1 MTTREQNALQQRAD
15 DVVRLIGDALAWT
28 ADEANTSLVGE
39 ERTSLTRAFRQNQR
53 RARRLARAAGS
64 KMCVSV
70 FGPSQAGKSYLV
82 SALARPECGQLV
94 ADYAGEDGQ
103 LDYISQVN
111 PEGEG
116 ESTGLVTR
124 FTMSRVET
132 PEGFPIPLRLLG
144 EADIVRIILN
154 SFFMDGDRK
163 DRPPEAAELE
173 ALLKAFRGK
182 AAGAETGGI
191 SEDDVWE
198 IRDYIESNFSDAA
211 YTQAVA
217 SFWEGAAEIVPRL
230 AQGDRAECLSILWA
244 RHDALTDLYVTLS
257 EARRRCGDGEFVFAP
272 RSALVPREES
282 IIDVKTLQ
290 GLCVRDD
297 REPLPLQLESG
308 GRVSLPRPL
317 ICALAAELVLPMR
330 DKPSDLFDHTD
341 LLDFPGARNRFK
353 APLAQTLREAEN
365 TVPQLFLRGK
375 VAYLFDRYVTDQ
387 EITSMLLCI
396 PDSNME
402 AIDLP
407 GLVENWISL
416 THGATPEERKLAECI
431 LFFVMTKFDKHLID
445 VGGSDI
451 NPVERFQRRITASF
465 EKFGQMADSWPL
477 KWVPDAPFRNCFW
490 LRNPIFYAEAIIR
503 YDQSREPWREVE
515 LLPEKQVRIEE
526 LGRGH
531 NSAPL
536 VLRHFSDPAAAWEAA
551 LALNDGGVS
560 FLLSRLADVCVPG
573 TKERQ
578 VAAQLSIVVRD
589 LEERLQPYFVSEDQK
604 KRLDEQMALAD
615 RVVDA
620 IHNVLDRGKIGP
632 LLGALMVGADAVAD
646 RISRVPDNIRIGSKP
661 SEGNRIR
668 PHRPAGG
675 TPTPDAQPESR
686 RRPRPRPRPGRSAEV
701 REPGSSVA
709 NPAGQ
714 GDAQEPEIQVV
725 TREEFQAATAV
736 RYWIETMRRAS
747 DDPKSMERLG
757 ISRGDANIIVS
768 EIIHAARRTGLKKK
782 MTLTLEPVNYSLS
795 PRAQSIP
802 AGLVCAEEI
811 NRFVEALGQH
821 EVDPKDRPTVEAA
834 DGESRPVF
842 MQKQI
847 RFSAAD
853 LPATPV
859 NHAEDFGD
867 DWVFALDEMFRQN
880 ALHGDDGTVNLEQNL
895 RLGEILAGLRER
907 KSG

>member
-1 MTTREQNALQQRAD
+1 MVRDPNTLEQRAN

-28 ADEANTSLVGE
+28 ADGENASLVGE
-39 ERTSLTRAFRQNQR
+39 ERVSLTRALRQNQR

-82 SALARPECGQLV
+82 SVLARPERGQLV
-94 ADYAGEDGQ
+94 ADYAGDDGQ
-103 LDYISQVN
+103 LDYISQIN

-124 FTMSRVET
+124 FTMSNVET
-132 PEGFPIPLRLLG
+132 PVGFPIPLRLLG

-163 DRPPEAAELE
+163 DRPPEPAEID
-173 ALLKAFRGK
+173 AVLKACQGRIT
-182 AAGAETGGI
+182 GAQAGGI
-191 SEDDVWE
+191 TEDDVWE
-198 IRDYIESNFSDAA
+198 IRDYIEANFSDAA
-211 YTQAVA
+211 YAQAVA
-217 SFWEGAAEIVPRL
+217 PFWEDAAEVVPRL
-230 AQGDRAECLSILWA
+230 APTDRAECLSILWA
-244 RHDALTDLYVTLS
+244 GHDALTDLYVALS

-272 RSALVPREES
+272 RSALVPRGQS

-290 GLCVRDD
+290 GLCVGDD
-297 REPLPLQLESG
+297 QEPLQLQLESG
-308 GRVSLPRPL
+308 KRVSLSRPL
-317 ICALAAELVLPMR
+317 ACALAAELVLPMR

-353 APLAQTLREAEN
+353 GPLAQTLREAEN

-407 GLVENWISL
+407 GLVDNWISL
-416 THGATPEERKLAECI
+416 THGATPEERRFAECI
-431 LFFVMTKFDKHLID
+431 LFFVLTKFDKHLID
-445 VGGSDI
+445 AGGSDM
-451 NPVERFQRRITASF
+451 NAAERFQRRLLASF
-465 EKFGQMADSWPL
+465 EKFGQMEDSWPQR
-477 KWVPDAPFRNCFW
+477 WTPDAPFQNCFW

-503 YDQSREPWREVE
+503 YDRSREPWREVE
-515 LLPEKQVRIEE
+515 LLEDKRARIEE

-531 NSAPL
+531 DSAPM
-536 VLRHFSDPAAAWEAA
+536 VQRHFSDRAAAWEAA

-560 FLLSRLADVCVPG
+560 YLLSRLARVCVPG
-573 TKERQ
+573 TKESQ
-578 VAAQLSIVVRD
+578 VSAQLSVVVRD

-604 KRLDEQMALAD
+604 KRLDEKIVLAD

-620 IHNVLDRGKIGP
+620 IHDALDRGKFGS
-632 LLGALMVGADAVAD
+632 LLGALMVSADAIAD
-646 RISRVPDNIRIGSKP
+646 RVSHVPDTVRIGSKP
-661 SEGNRIR
+661 SNGSRAMPPRHSDDAPASTAR
-668 PHRPAGG
+668 PHP
-675 TPTPDAQPESR
+675 R
-686 RRPRPRPRPGRSAEV
+686 RRPRPRPRAPVNDGAQRSESPVAEPKGQDAS
-701 REPGSSVA
+701 RES
-709 NPAGQ
+709 
-714 GDAQEPEIQVV
+714 EIKVV
-725 TREEFQAATAV
+725 TREEFQAGVAV
-736 RYWIETMRRAS
+736 RHWIESMRRIS
-747 DDPKSMERLG
+747 DDPRSMERLG
-757 ISRGDANIIVS
+757 ISRADANIIVS
-768 EIIHAARRTGLKKK
+768 ELIHAARRTGLKKK
-782 MTLTLEPVNYSLS
+782 MMATLEPVNYALS
-795 PRAQSIP
+795 QRAQSIP

-811 NRFVEALGQH
+811 NRFVEALGQY
-821 EVDPKDRPTVEAA
+821 EIDPGDRPTIESD

-842 MQKQI
+842 MQKQV

-853 LPATPV
+853 LPEIPV

-867 DWVFALDEMFRQN
+867 DWVFALDEMFKQN

-907 KSG
+907 KSR